1 MRHRLP
7 VQLLALC
14 LWGSGF
20 ATVARAQEAA
30 PKLNVQDFRQVI
42 LQAVWDRVISGAT
55 WWVERGGVSAQGSY
69 GFRMK
74 VPEKD
79 KVSDDTMF
87 DVASLTKV
95 VATTPS
101 VMLLIEQGKVKLD
114 APVAAY
120 LPEFT
125 GQGREMITVRQLMT
139 HTSGLKPSLPINPAW
154 SGYET
159 GIKLACETLPAKA
172 PDVEFRYSDINFI
185 LLGEV
190 VRRVSGE
197 PLDVFATKH
206 VFTPLG
212 MKDTMF
218 KPGASLIPRIAAT
231 EKDEHGVMLCGVVHD
246 PTSRRMGGVA
256 GHAGLFSTS
265 ADLARYARMILRD
278 GELDG
283 LRVLKLETVKQMI
296 ATHTPASLPDK
307 RALGWDVDTR
317 YSKPRGGFPMGTS
330 FGHTGFTG
338 TCLWIDPS
346 SQSFYVFL
354 SSRLHETDKH
364 SDHRKLYEKLGTEA
378 ARMSGG

>member
-1 MRHRLP
+1 MR
-7 VQLLALC
+7 
-14 LWGSGF
+14 
-20 ATVARAQEAA
+20 
-30 PKLNVQDFRQVI
+30 NFRQAI

-55 WWVERGGVSAQGSY
+55 WWVERGGESAQGCY

-79 KVSDDTMF
+79 KVAEDTMF
-87 DVASLTKV
+87 DIASLTKV

-114 APVAAY
+114 APVATY

-125 GQGREMITVRQLMT
+125 GLGREKITVRQLMT
-139 HTSGLKPSLPINPAW
+139 HTSGLKPSLPSLPAW
-154 SGYET
+154 SGYNT
-159 GIKLACETLPAKA
+159 GIKLACETVPTSP
-172 PDVEFRYSDINFI
+172 PDLAFRYSDINFI

-197 PLDVFATKH
+197 PLDGFAKRH
-206 VFTPLG
+206 VFDPLG
-212 MKDTMF
+212 MKDTAF
-218 KPGASLIPRIAAT
+218 TPSASLIPRIAAT
-231 EKDEHGVMLCGVVHD
+231 ERDEHGVMLRGVVHD

-265 ADLARYARMILRD
+265 ADLARYCRMILRD

-283 LRVLKLETVKQMI
+283 VRVLKLETVKQMVAI
-296 ATHTPASLPDK
+296 HTPATLTEK

-317 YSKPRGGFPMGTS
+317 FSKPRGGFPVGTS

-364 SDHRKLYEKLGTEA
+364 SDHRKLYEQLGTEA
-378 ARMSGG
+378 ARVTGG